1 MGEMPELRVGSAVD
15 VHAFST
21 EPRPLMLACLELA
34 PTGGLAGH
42 SDADVIA
49 HAAADA
55 LLIASGIGELGTV
68 FGTGDP
74 RWSGASGQA
83 LLNEALRL
91 VSERGWSIANLTV
104 QLICQRP
111 RFAPHKE
118 AAEEKMSAIL
128 GAPVS
133 ISATSTDHLGFLG
146 RAEGA
151 AALATVLLLRPRENA

>member
-1 MGEMPELRVGSAVD
+1 MTLPEMRVASAVD
-15 VHAFST
+15 VHAFSS
-21 EPRPLMLACLELA
+21 EPRPLMLACLEIA
-34 PTGGLAGH
+34 PTGGLEGH
-42 SDADVIA
+42 SDADVVA

-74 RWSGASGQA
+74 RWSGASGRA
-83 LLNEALRL
+83 LLTEALRL
-91 VSERGWSIANLTV
+91 VAGEGWSIANLTV

-111 RFAPHKE
+111 RFAPHKGAAE
-118 AAEEKMSAIL
+118 AAMTEIV

-151 AALATVLLLRPRENA
+151 AALATVLLYRA